1 MIREC
6 EEHGYHRS
14 ERCPYCGEEGR
25 FIMSDYEVEK
35 VGRTLAGILR
45 HGKYGLPM
53 DDQGFVSMRDVLNK
67 VKDRNSRMAGW
78 IRTRHI

>member
-14 ERCPYCGEEGR
+14 EVCPYCGEEGR

-45 HGKYGLPM
+45 HGKFGLEM
-53 DDQGFVSMRDVLNK
+53 DPQGYVSMRDVNA
-67 VKDRNSRMAGW
+67 VKAAERASERC
-78 IRTRHI
+78 